1 MLTCELVTFRQSKAN
16 IFPCFKSLCSAKL
29 TAVCLP
35 ESVILISLNF
45 CQQSNYHFRNIKIV
59 YTGVANSWKAN
70 SFSTVKVNQAFL
82 WWIVPPYLCL
92 CTTSAPPYGGFE
104 YNEIADKAFFAFC
117 CCYTPQSDD
126 CPSMRRCRICKCLQ
140 YPAQTQRSFIR
151 LIHSEAAQVL
161 NHRWQFKL
169 HWIAHGA
176 PAVHHLA
183 IFLYSYSF
191 LICLQEQ
198 INTSFLF

>member
-45 CQQSNYHFRNIKIV
+45 CQQSNYRFKNIKIV

-70 SFSTVKVNQAFL
+70 RFSTVKVNQAFL

-92 CTTSAPPYGGFE
+92 CTTSALPYGGFE
-104 YNEIADKAFFAFC
+104 CNEIADNEIFLPFAVVIL
-117 CCYTPQSDD
+117 PKV
-126 CPSMRRCRICKCLQ
+126 M
-140 YPAQTQRSFIR
+140 
-151 LIHSEAAQVL
+151 
-161 NHRWQFKL
+161 
-169 HWIAHGA
+169 IAHQWGGA
-176 PAVHHLA
+176 EYVNASSILHKLSVA
-183 IFLYSYSF
+183 SYV
-191 LICLQEQ
+191 
-198 INTSFLF
+198 LFTRRPHRC